1 MMPTLLQ
8 LAYLGG
14 YRDGLL
20 RAETLLLSS
29 VPTEPIEVEV
39 ATRKRRASTSCAS
52 RTDRS
57 SPLVGLTRPGN
68 QD

>member
-1 MMPTLLQ
+1 MPTLLQ

-29 VPTEPIEVEV
+29 VLP
-39 ATRKRRASTSCAS
+39 S
-52 RTDRS
+52 RSKLR
-57 SPLVGLTRPGN
+57 
-68 QD
+68 

>member
-1 MMPTLLQ
+1 MIPTLLQ

-14 YRDGLL
+14 YRDGLR
-20 RAETLLLSS
+20 RAETLLLAS
-29 VPTEPIEVEV
+29 VPTQPIEVELT
-39 ATRKRRASTSCAS
+39 ARRPCRSASGS
-52 RTDRS
+52 RPPEQL